1 MAYLTYNEY
10 VEFGYRL
17 DEDVFNELVKDAERI
32 IDLATNDFYKV
43 HDDILVDKSKRRV
56 ETFKTAICEQ
66 IDFMRETGIN
76 KSYDLAQNEFTSI
89 TVGRLSLNP
98 ASNVGSTMKNGLC
111 TEAYNLLG
119 RYGLLYRGVHR

>member
-1 MAYLTYNEY
+1 MAYLTYDEY
-10 VEFGYRL
+10 VELGYRL
-17 DEDVFNELVKDAERI
+17 DEDAFNNLVKSAERI

-43 HDDILVDKSKRRV
+43 HDILVDKLKRRV
-56 ETFKTAICEQ
+56 ETFKMAICEQ
-66 IDFMRETGIN
+66 VDFMHATGIN

-98 ASNVGSTMKNGLC
+98 AGNVGATMKNGLC

>member
-17 DEDVFNELVKDAERI
+17 DEDVFNEFVKGAERI

-43 HDDILVDKSKRRV
+43 HDILVD
-56 ETFKTAICEQ
+56 
-66 IDFMRETGIN
+66 
-76 KSYDLAQNEFTSI
+76 
-89 TVGRLSLNP
+89 VG
-98 ASNVGSTMKNGLC
+98 ATMKNGLC

-119 RYGLLYRGVHR
+119 RYGLLYRGVHRWYLELIEDYVIKVSL

>member
-1 MAYLTYNEY
+1 
-10 VEFGYRL
+10 
-17 DEDVFNELVKDAERI
+17 
-32 IDLATNDFYKV
+32 
-43 HDDILVDKSKRRV
+43 
-56 ETFKTAICEQ
+56 
-66 IDFMRETGIN
+66 MRETGIN

-89 TVGRLSLNP
+89 TVGRLSLSP

>member
-1 MAYLTYNEY
+1 MAYLTYSEY

-17 DEDVFNELVKDAERI
+17 DEDAFNDLVKGAERI
-32 IDLATNDFYKV
+32 IDLATNNFYKV
-43 HDDILVDKSKRRV
+43 HDILVDKSKRRV
-56 ETFKTAICEQ
+56 ETFKMAICEQ
-66 IDFMRETGIN
+66 VDFMYATGIN

-89 TVGRLSLNP
+89 TVGRLSLSP
-98 ASNVGSTMKNGLC
+98 AGNVGATMKNGLC